1 MKKYFV
7 VACFVL
13 LNVTASVFAQSPLR
27 FSKDVNTIKEF
38 DRMYA
43 APEHPI
49 LFVGSSSIR
58 KWDDLERNFSRY
70 VVLNRGVGGAVTN
83 DITYFANDI
92 IFPYHPRQIVIY
104 VGENDLPNAAATADT
119 LLQRFK
125 ILYTT
130 IRSKLPEIPIVY
142 ISMKPSPSREKF
154 FEKAKQSNAL
164 IKDYI
169 SKEKNIRY
177 VDIFSLM
184 LDKAGKPRRELFV
197 QDMLHMNK
205 DGYAIWEKAV
215 QPLLLKKQA
224 EK

>member
-1 MKKYFV
+1 
-7 VACFVL
+7 
-13 LNVTASVFAQSPLR
+13 
-27 FSKDVNTIKEF
+27 
-38 DRMYA
+38 
-43 APEHPI
+43 
-49 LFVGSSSIR
+49 
-58 KWDDLERNFSRY
+58 
-70 VVLNRGVGGAVTN
+70 
-83 DITYFANDI
+83 
-92 IFPYHPRQIVIY
+92 
-104 VGENDLPNAAATADT
+104 
-119 LLQRFK
+119 QRFK

>member
-1 MKKYFV
+1 MKKYLTV
-7 VACFVL
+7 VCFVL
-13 LNVTASVFAQSPLR
+13 LNITGSLFGQSPLR
-27 FSKDVNTIKEF
+27 FSKDVNTIREF
-38 DRMYA
+38 DKMYA

-70 VVLNRGVGGAVTN
+70 VVLNRGIGGAETN

-104 VGENDLPNAAATADT
+104 VGENDLTNEAATADT

-130 IRSKLPEIPIVY
+130 IRSKLPEVPIVY

-154 FEKAKQSNAL
+154 FGKAKQANAL
-164 IKDYI
+164 IRDYI
-169 SKEKNIRY
+169 SREKNIRY

-215 QPLLLKKQA
+215 QPLLLKRQA